1 MNGRVVLVVAVAGI
15 VTLAAGSAAGFRVA
29 MQLAEQL
36 ECAEEAAAAPAGVL
50 VRLDR
55 LAALTRGGAR

>member
-1 MNGRVVLVVAVAGI
+1 MSARVVVVVAVAGV

-36 ECAEEAAAAPAGVL
+36 ECAEEAAAAPAAVL